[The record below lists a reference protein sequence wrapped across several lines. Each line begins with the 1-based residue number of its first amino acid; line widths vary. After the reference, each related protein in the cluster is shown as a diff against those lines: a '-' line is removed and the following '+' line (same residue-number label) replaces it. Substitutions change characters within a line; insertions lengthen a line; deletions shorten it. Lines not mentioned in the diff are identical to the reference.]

1 MRAMGWYAFVG
12 FVVYVGVAVLD
23 AVIAGRL

>member
-1 MRAMGWYAFVG
+1 MREAGIYAFVG